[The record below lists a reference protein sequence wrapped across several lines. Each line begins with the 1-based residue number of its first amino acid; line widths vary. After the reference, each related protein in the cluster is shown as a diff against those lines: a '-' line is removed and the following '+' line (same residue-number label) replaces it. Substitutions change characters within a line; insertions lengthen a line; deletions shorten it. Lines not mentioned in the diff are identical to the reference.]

1 MKRFMAYRVRVRK
14 PAATTIRA
22 KAPAPN
28 NIRKESVDANPS
40 PVYTRER
47 MGLVS
52 TMLGF
57 PSTERKGATEATPA
71 VSRRA
76 IITTIPRTS
85 APRLRSLGVRSL
97 SSFLEGVTGSPA
109 SRTHRRTTSTWWL
122 HALGDLSGNRFH
134 HSPCGLVTDVTLS
147 GKADIYADT
156 GGVPQASERPAAGL
170 RQLQNQS
177 TVSKPS
183 IRVNS
188 LLLCVTRMV
197 LSARAVPLSLIHIS

>member
-1 MKRFMAYRVRVRK
+1 MAYRVRVRK

-40 PVYTRER
+40 PVYNRER

-97 SSFLEGVTGSPA
+97 STFLLVVTGSPA
-109 SRTHRRTTSTWWL
+109 SRAYRRTTGTWWL
-122 HALGDLSGNRFH
+122 HALGNLSGNRFH
-134 HSPCGLVTDVTLS
+134 NSP
-147 GKADIYADT
+147 
-156 GGVPQASERPAAGL
+156 L
-170 RQLQNQS
+170 R
-177 TVSKPS
+177 VGRRCHS
-183 IRVNS
+183 IRES
-188 LLLCVTRMV
+188 GHLGGRKG
-197 LSARAVPLSLIHIS
+197 SAVKS